1 MTLLVEILD
10 WPEDLPV
17 SGSLISFFGG
27 VGGEWVECVLERVAW
42 VVLWKEGKLI
52 KMHDIGL
59 IRRVI
64 MVNGK
69 LNCL

>member
-1 MTLLVEILD
+1 M
-10 WPEDLPV
+10 
-17 SGSLISFFGG
+17 
-27 VGGEWVECVLERVAW
+27 ECVLERVVW